1 MFCSCPDS
9 LVSYLV
15 SQRDMNADTS
25 DVHIGIDGG
34 QGMLKVGLTV
44 TDRGDRKEDGR
55 SKYSEVSNYFYQYY
69 LN

>member
-15 SQRDMNADTS
+15 SQRDMNTDTS
-25 DVHIGIDGG
+25 DVYIGIDGG

-44 TDRGDRKEDGR
+44 SDRGAGKRMGGLDM
-55 SKYSEVSNYFYQYY
+55 
-69 LN
+69 LT